1 MHVTATKINL
11 SVPTRRKFRT
21 WKFATKFLW
30 KNATTPDKAVLG
42 RWTKEQ
48 LVELGPTFMKV
59 GQFISTRGDLYPPEF
74 VKELESLQDDVPPVE
89 VDTSLLPMHLFS
101 DFDQTPFKSA
111 TIGQVHTAHLRDG
124 TKVVVK
130 VKRPHIYDIMKED
143 TDTIKEIVNFLE
155 TVGLDTGTGNGF
167 VLDEA
172 IENLLTE
179 TDYVHELQ
187 NGIKFRESF
196 RDCPWVQIPRMFP
209 EMSNQDLIVMEFVES
224 EKLTDIHRRGVNK
237 KKVCEALIRSY
248 VVQTMEHGFFH
259 ADPHPGNVGFNG
271 KLVFYDFGLMIPIS
285 PELRDGFME
294 LLVHIVSRDTKA
306 IVETLIRLKVII
318 PTTDAAD
325 LEIFFE
331 SILGYMEKLDVRNFT
346 DELMQDELMLSLAKE
361 KPFIIPSSFIY
372 LAKTFSTVE
381 GLCVKLD
388 PEFNYFT
395 YLEPL
400 ITSKVTGSVDVRS
413 MLMTTAE
420 MPTRIKNI
428 STAVLSL
435 EKSRAAVKRSLK
447 KTRRE
452 IRFAQYS
459 ILCAMIATEQENK
472 YLFGLFA
479 LLAVW
484 FTFSSRKSQ

>member
-1 MHVTATKINL
+1 
-11 SVPTRRKFRT
+11 
-21 WKFATKFLW
+21 
-30 KNATTPDKAVLG
+30 
-42 RWTKEQ
+42 
-48 LVELGPTFMKV
+48 
-59 GQFISTRGDLYPPEF
+59 
-74 VKELESLQDDVPPVE
+74 
-89 VDTSLLPMHLFS
+89 MHLFS
-101 DFDQTPFKSA
+101 DSSQTPFKSA

-130 VKRPHIYDIMKED
+130 IKRPNIWEIMKED
-143 TDTIKEIVNFLE
+143 TDNIKEIVTFLE
-155 TVGLDTGTGNGF
+155 KVGLDTGTGNGLI
-167 VLDEA
+167 LDEA
-172 IENLLTE
+172 IENLLKE
-179 TDYVHELQ
+179 TDYVHELE
-187 NGIKFRESF
+187 NGMKFKESF
-196 RDCPWVQIPRMFP
+196 KDCPWIQIPAMYP
-209 EMSNQDLIVMEFVES
+209 EYSSQEIIVMEFVES
-224 EKLTDIHRRGVNK
+224 EKLTDIHRKGVNK
-237 KKVCEALIRSY
+237 KKLCEALIRSY
-248 VVQTMEHGFFH
+248 VQQTMEYGFFH

-271 KLVFYDFGLMIPIS
+271 RLVFYDFGLVVPIA
-285 PELRDGFME
+285 PELRDGFMQ
-294 LLVHIVSRDTKA
+294 LLTHIVSRDTKS
-306 IVETLIRLKVII
+306 IVETLTRLKIII

-331 SILGYMEKLDVRNFT
+331 SILGYMEKLDVKNFT

-381 GLCVKLD
+381 GLCIKLD

-400 ITSKVTGSVDVRS
+400 ITSQVTESIDMKS

-459 ILCAMIATEQENK
+459 ILCAMIATEQENE
-472 YLFGLFA
+472 YLSGIFA

>member
-1 MHVTATKINL
+1 MHVTATKTKIHF
-11 SVPTRRKFRT
+11 SGRKVRT
-21 WKFATKFLW
+21 WRFATKFLW
-30 KNATTPDKAVLG
+30 KNATTPDKAKLG

-74 VKELESLQDDVPPVE
+74 VKQLESLQDDVPPVE
-89 VDTSLLPMHLFS
+89 VDTSLLPMHVFS
-101 DFDQTPFKSA
+101 DFDRTPFKSA
-111 TIGQVHTAHLRDG
+111 TIGQVHTAHLLDG
-124 TKVVVK
+124 TKVIVK

-143 TDTIKEIVNFLE
+143 TDTIKEIVSFLE
-155 TVGLDTGTGNGF
+155 MVGLDTGTGNGF

-172 IENLLTE
+172 IKNLLTE
-179 TDYVHELQ
+179 TDYLHELE
-187 NGIKFRESF
+187 NGVRFRENF
-196 RDCPWVQIPRMFP
+196 KDCPWIQIPKMFP
-209 EMSNQDLIVMEFVES
+209 EVSTKDVIVMEYVES
-224 EKLTDIHRRGVNK
+224 EKLTDIHLEGVNK

-248 VVQTMEHGFFH
+248 VQQTMEHGFFH

-285 PELRDGFME
+285 PEIRDGFMQ
-294 LLVHIVSRDTKA
+294 LLVYIVSRDTKA
-306 IVETLIRLKVII
+306 IVETLTRLKVII
-318 PTTDAAD
+318 PTTDSGD

-331 SILGYMEKLDVRNFT
+331 SILGYMEKLDARNFT

-381 GLCVKLD
+381 GLCVRLD

-400 ITSKVTGSVDVRS
+400 ISSNVTGSVDVRS
-413 MLMTTAE
+413 VLMTTAE

-484 FTFSSRKSQ
+484 FTFSSRKSR

>member
-1 MHVTATKINL
+1 MHVTATKIHL
-11 SVPTRRKFRT
+11 SAPSRRKVRT

-30 KNATTPDKAVLG
+30 KNATTSNKAELG

-48 LVELGPTFMKV
+48 LVDLGPTFMKV

-89 VDTSLLPMHLFS
+89 VDTSLLPTHMFS
-101 DFDQTPFKSA
+101 YFDQTPFKSA
-111 TIGQVHTAHLRDG
+111 TIGQVHMAHLLDG

-143 TDTIKEIVNFLE
+143 TDTIKEIVSFLE
-155 TVGLDTGTGNGF
+155 AVGLDTGTGNGF

-187 NGIKFRESF
+187 NGVRFGECFK
-196 RDCPWVQIPRMFP
+196 DCPWIQIPKMFP
-209 EMSNQDLIVMEFVES
+209 EMSNQNLIVMEYVSS
-224 EKLTDIHRRGVNK
+224 EKLTDIHAKGVNK

-248 VVQTMEHGFFH
+248 VEQTMSHGFFH

-294 LLVHIVSRDTKA
+294 LLVYIVSRDTKA
-306 IVETLIRLKVII
+306 IVETLTRLKVII
-318 PTTDAAD
+318 PTTDATE

-331 SILGYMEKLDVRNFT
+331 SILGYMEKLDLSNFT
-346 DELMQDELMLSLAKE
+346 NELMEDELMLSLAKE

-381 GLCVKLD
+381 GLCLKLD

-400 ITSKVTGSVDVRS
+400 ITSNVTGSVDVRS

-459 ILCAMIATEQENK
+459 ILCAMIATEQENE

-479 LLAVW
+479 FLATW